1 MAYSPL
7 FELIIPY
14 FSTLKF
20 LKLYKK
26 TLKLKKI
33 IFKKIKKKKKK
44 KIKFSKIK

>member
-20 LKLYKK
+20 LKLY
-26 TLKLKKI
+26 TIALLL
-33 IFKKIKKKKKK
+33 
-44 KIKFSKIK
+44 